1 MQISKSKAQIFI
13 GTLLLILFIFT
24 VDFRTSIFKSVYI
37 AYAVVMV
44 ALFLIYRGAKVQI
57 TTRIPPLLALWIVS
71 ITWVITTL
79 NISYIIKYVFAIL
92 LLYCFC
98 KKKES
103 GMYLVNGL
111 VVVGVIFA
119 GATFLFYFFPNIYLN
134 SVVPK
139 LADYLKETAVIMMRT
154 NRYPG
159 LTGHYS
165 TNGTYLAIG
174 FGAVISTI
182 FCKAGE
188 KKKNSKYLI
197 VCLLILGALL
207 LIGKRAH
214 LVFSVAA
221 AFGVYWLSNDKDKVN
236 RLIKLLGIVLVA
248 AILFVIMVNQI
259 PALSNTFNRFSETAD
274 FGDFLMSRGLFYAEA
289 ISQFKSHL
297 LLGCGWKQMVNLLA
311 HDVHNIY
318 IQLLA
323 ETGLV
328 GFSFYIILFV
338 SGLLM
343 AVRLVKMA
351 ASSTSE
357 SIVDK
362 KIIYFAAYYM
372 FFFILYGFTGNP
384 LYDEQPFY
392 LLMISYG
399 ILLFY
404 SREGLDNEE
413 STYFDIS

>member
-13 GTLLLILFIFT
+13 GTLLLLLFIFT
-24 VDFRTSIFKSVYI
+24 ADFRISIFKSVYI
-37 AYAVVMV
+37 AYAVVAV
-44 ALFLIYRGAKVQI
+44 ALFFIYRGAKVQI
-57 TTRIPPLLALWIVS
+57 TTRVPILLALWIISTV
-71 ITWVITTL
+71 WVITTL
-79 NISYIIKYVFAIL
+79 NVSYIIKYIFGIL
-92 LLYCFC
+92 LLYCFSKE
-98 KKKES
+98 KKS
-103 GMYLVNGL
+103 GTYLVNGL
-111 VVVGVIFA
+111 VVVGLIFA
-119 GATFLFYFFPNIYLN
+119 GATFLFYFFPNIYLS

-174 FGAVISTI
+174 FGAVVSIV
-182 FCKAGE
+182 FCKASE
-188 KKKNSKYLI
+188 KKKSFKYLI

-274 FGDFLMSRGLFYAEA
+274 SGDFLMSRGLFYAEA

-328 GFSFYIILFV
+328 GFAFYVILFA

-343 AVRLVKMA
+343 AVKLVKKA

-362 KIIYFAAYYM
+362 KLIYFAAYYM

-413 STYFDIS
+413 STCFDIP

>member
-248 AILFVIMVNQI
+248 PILFVIMVNQI

-274 FGDFLMSRGLFYAEA
+274 SGDFLMSRGLFYAEA

-372 FFFILYGFTGNP
+372 FFCILYGFTGNP

>member
-1 MQISKSKAQIFI
+1 MQISKNKAQIFI
-13 GTLLLILFIFT
+13 GTLLLLLFIFT
-24 VDFRTSIFKSVYI
+24 VDFRVSIFKSVYI
-37 AYAVVMV
+37 AYAVVAV
-44 ALFLIYRGAKVQI
+44 ALFFIYRGAKVQI
-57 TTRIPPLLALWIVS
+57 STRIPILLALWIIS
-71 ITWVITTL
+71 TAWVITTL
-79 NISYIIKYVFAIL
+79 NISYIIKYIFGIL
-92 LLYCFC
+92 LLYCFYKE
-98 KKKES
+98 KKS
-103 GMYLVNGL
+103 GTYIVIGL
-111 VVVGVIFA
+111 VVAGLVFA

-134 SVVPK
+134 SVVPQ

-174 FGAVISTI
+174 FGAGVSIV
-182 FCKAGE
+182 FCRVGE
-188 KKKNSKYLI
+188 KKKGFKYLI
-197 VCLLILGALL
+197 VCMLILGALL

-214 LVFSVAA
+214 LVFSVVA

-236 RLIKLLGIVLVA
+236 RLIRLLGIVLVV

-259 PALSNTFNRFSETAD
+259 PALSNTFNRFSETANS
-274 FGDFLMSRGLFYAEA
+274 GDFLMSRGLFYAEA

-297 LLGCGWKQMVNLLA
+297 LLGCGWKQMVDLLD

-323 ETGLV
+323 ETGIV
-328 GFSFYIILFV
+328 GFAFYMILFA
-338 SGLLM
+338 SGFLM
-343 AVRLVKMA
+343 AVKLVKKA
-351 ASSTSE
+351 ASCTSE

-362 KIIYFAAYYM
+362 KLIYFAAYYM

-404 SREGLDNEE
+404 SRKGLDNEE
-413 STYFDIS
+413 STYFDIP

>member
-1 MQISKSKAQIFI
+1 M
-13 GTLLLILFIFT
+13 GC
-24 VDFRTSIFKSVYI
+24 TSRFV
-37 AYAVVMV
+37 
-44 ALFLIYRGAKVQI
+44 
-57 TTRIPPLLALWIVS
+57 
-71 ITWVITTL
+71 
-79 NISYIIKYVFAIL
+79 
-92 LLYCFC
+92 
-98 KKKES
+98 
-103 GMYLVNGL
+103 
-111 VVVGVIFA
+111 
-119 GATFLFYFFPNIYLN
+119 
-134 SVVPK
+134 
-139 LADYLKETAVIMMRT
+139 
-154 NRYPG
+154 
-159 LTGHYS
+159 H
-165 TNGTYLAIG
+165 
-174 FGAVISTI
+174 
-182 FCKAGE
+182 
-188 KKKNSKYLI
+188 
-197 VCLLILGALL
+197 
-207 LIGKRAH
+207 
-214 LVFSVAA
+214 
-221 AFGVYWLSNDKDKVN
+221 DKDKVN

-274 FGDFLMSRGLFYAEA
+274 SGDFLMSRGLFYAEA

-362 KIIYFAAYYM
+362 ELIYFAAYYM

>member
-13 GTLLLILFIFT
+13 GTLLLVLFIFT

-92 LLYCFC
+92 LLYCFY

-111 VVVGVIFA
+111 VVVGIIFA

-174 FGAVISTI
+174 FGAVISII

-188 KKKNSKYLI
+188 KKKNFNYLI

-221 AFGVYWLSNDKDKVN
+221 AFGVYWLSNDRDKVN
-236 RLIKLLGIVLVA
+236 RLIKLLRIVLVA

-274 FGDFLMSRGLFYAEA
+274 SGDFLMSRGLFYAEA

-328 GFSFYIILFV
+328 GFSFYTILFV

-351 ASSTSE
+351 ASSSSE

-362 KIIYFAAYYM
+362 KLIFFAAYYM

>member
-57 TTRIPPLLALWIVS
+57 TTRIPPLLALWVVS

-111 VVVGVIFA
+111 VVVGAIFA

-174 FGAVISTI
+174 FGAVISII
-182 FCKAGE
+182 FCKTGE

-236 RLIKLLGIVLVA
+236 RLIKLLGVVLVA

-274 FGDFLMSRGLFYAEA
+274 SGDFLMSRGLFYAEA

-362 KIIYFAAYYM
+362 KLIYFAAYYM